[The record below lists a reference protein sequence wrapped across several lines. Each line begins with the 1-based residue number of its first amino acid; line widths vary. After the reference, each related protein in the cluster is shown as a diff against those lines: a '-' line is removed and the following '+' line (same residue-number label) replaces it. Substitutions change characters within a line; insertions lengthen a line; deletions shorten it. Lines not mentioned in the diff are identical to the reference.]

1 MPKSRVELFEYG
13 FDSFFC
19 IPGMQGAHE
28 RGGVEGGVGRFRR
41 RHLVR
46 LPKVDTLAELNDLIA
61 LADAEDDARHML
73 GHHHSIGTESAA
85 ERPSLR
91 PLPDEPFE
99 MVLALNCRVDHKSRI
114 CALQCFYSVPARFVG
129 RRIVV
134 YLGAEVVEAREA

>member
-13 FDSFFC
+13 FASFFS

-28 RGGVEGGVGRFRR
+28 RGGGEGRVGRFRR

-61 LADAEDDARHML
+61 LADAEDAARHML
-73 GHHHSIGTESAA
+73 GHQHSIGTESAA
-85 ERPSLR
+85 ERPLLR
-91 PLPDEPFE
+91 PLPDKPLE

-114 CALQCFYSVPARFVG
+114 CVLQCFSSVPAP
-129 RRIVV
+129 
-134 YLGAEVVEAREA
+134 ES